1 MPLEPIPLNDGNK
14 IPSIAYGTGSKMKF
28 HDITQY
34 IEQAIETG
42 FSHIDTAVF
51 YKTEKFVGRAIKE
64 SGLARSELFVT
75 TKYFGEV
82 PVQKSVR
89 ESLKNLG
96 LHYLD
101 LYLIHQPRIIPNLV
115 KTWKEFEKV
124 QQDGLAKSIGVS
136 NVVDVQQLENL
147 LKFSRIKPAV
157 NQVSPLINAVENVRR
172 KRSFDHNM
180 TDGRIPNNA
189 LQIRLH
195 PYNYHDMKPVMDA
208 CAKHNIVVEAYSSL
222 SPITTYPG
230 GPVDVPLKAAAQRIG
245 ATPTQVV
252 FLWVKAKGAV
262 IVTTTTTKA
271 HMEEYLAVADLP
283 SLTKE
288 EVIAIDTA
296 GAQGPPS
303 DIVTKLRATNTKEKI
318 LVALVVMMFGV
329 YGLSMFGRMCQ

>member
-101 LYLIHQPRIIPNLV
+101 LYLIHQPRVIPDLV
-115 KTWKEFEKV
+115 ETWNEFEKV

-136 NVVDVQQLENL
+136 NVVDVQQLEHL
-147 LKFSRIKPAV
+147 IKLSRVKPAV
-157 NQVSPLINAVENVRR
+157 NQI
-172 KRSFDHNM
+172 K
-180 TDGRIPNNA
+180 
-189 LQIRLH
+189 LH
-195 PYNYHDMKPVMDA
+195 PYNYLEMKPIIDA

>member
-101 LYLIHQPRIIPNLV
+101 LYLIHQPRIIPNLYSV
-115 KTWKEFEKV
+115 ILRLTV
-124 QQDGLAKSIGVS
+124 YCDTDYVVGLRSIGVS

-157 NQVSPLINAVENVRR
+157 N
-172 KRSFDHNM
+172 
-180 TDGRIPNNA
+180 
-189 LQIRLH
+189 QIRLH

-271 HMEEYLAVADLP
+271 HMEEYLAVAGLP

>member
-28 HDITQY
+28 QDITQY

-51 YKTEKFVGRAIKE
+51 YKTEKYVGRAIKE

-89 ESLKNLG
+89 ESLKNLD

-147 LKFSRIKPAV
+147 IKFSRIKPAV
-157 NQVSPLINAVENVRR
+157 N
-172 KRSFDHNM
+172 
-180 TDGRIPNNA
+180 
-189 LQIRLH
+189 QIRLH

-303 DIVTKLRATNTKEKI
+303 DIVTKLRATSTKEKI

>member
-115 KTWKEFEKV
+115 ETWKEFEKV

-147 LKFSRIKPAV
+147 IKFSRIKPAV
-157 NQVSPLINAVENVRR
+157 NQ
-172 KRSFDHNM
+172 
-180 TDGRIPNNA
+180 
-189 LQIRLH
+189 IRLH
-195 PYNYHDMKPVMDA
+195 PYNYRDMKPVMDA

-296 GAQGPPS
+296 SAQGPPS

>member
-147 LKFSRIKPAV
+147 IKFSRIKPAV
-157 NQVSPLINAVENVRR
+157 NQ
-172 KRSFDHNM
+172 
-180 TDGRIPNNA
+180 
-189 LQIRLH
+189 IRLH
-195 PYNYHDMKPVMDA
+195 PYNYHEMKPVMDA

>member
-115 KTWKEFEKV
+115 ETWKEFEKV
-124 QQDGLAKSIGVS
+124 QQDGSIGVS

-147 LKFSRIKPAV
+147 IKFSRIKPAV
-157 NQVSPLINAVENVRR
+157 NQ
-172 KRSFDHNM
+172 
-180 TDGRIPNNA
+180 
-189 LQIRLH
+189 IRLH
-195 PYNYHDMKPVMDA
+195 PYNYHEMKPVVDA

-230 GPVDVPLKAAAQRIG
+230 GPIDVPLKVAAQRIG

>member
-28 HDITQY
+28 QDITQY

-42 FSHIDTAVF
+42 S
-51 YKTEKFVGRAIKE
+51 YQG

-82 PVQKSVR
+82 PFRRVLERSSRKYSKMGWPSTV
-89 ESLKNLG
+89 
-96 LHYLD
+96 
-101 LYLIHQPRIIPNLV
+101 
-115 KTWKEFEKV
+115 
-124 QQDGLAKSIGVS
+124 SIGVS

-147 LKFSRIKPAV
+147 IKFSRIKPAV
-157 NQVSPLINAVENVRR
+157 NQVNPITSVQLSRHETI
-172 KRSFDHNM
+172 
-180 TDGRIPNNA
+180 
-189 LQIRLH
+189 
-195 PYNYHDMKPVMDA
+195 MDA

-271 HMEEYLAVADLP
+271 HMEEYLP
-283 SLTKE
+283 G
-288 EVIAIDTA
+288 VIAIDTA

-303 DIVTKLRATNTKEKI
+303 DIVTKLRATSTKKRF

>member
-147 LKFSRIKPAV
+147 IKFSRIKPAV
-157 NQVSPLINAVENVRR
+157 N
-172 KRSFDHNM
+172 
-180 TDGRIPNNA
+180 
-189 LQIRLH
+189 QIRLH

-329 YGLSMFGRMCQ
+329 YGLSLFGRMCQ